1 MDYEIKDCID
11 SGSKYCPCHLAETGD
26 CILCSH
32 LNNTTFCDCKN
43 WRGTCI
49 YKEFI
54 NNGYKAKEER
64 ETHSCKI
71 AKKLK
76 FGNDL
81 IILDVEVN
89 KALVESLVN
98 PGSYVFV
105 RNPKSNSFYD
115 APISVM
121 KSDTSKDIITL
132 SIEIKGIKTKSIDEL
147 KENETILI
155 RGPFWNGVLGL
166 KNIKDLKD
174 KKTLLICRG
183 IGYAPMIPV
192 IKRLY
197 SNGNEI
203 NLLLDSANI
212 DKEEIIRTIDTY
224 NVKPIELNT
233 IENGK
238 LSASLKDSIN
248 EILSKNEIS
257 LVHIAGPDILISEV
271 INYIGDKYKFSC
283 CNNAK
288 MCCGEGIC
296 GTCSVRYKGHVV
308 KKLCKVQVD
317 PKYIFEGRRYL

>member
-1 MDYEIKDCID
+1 MDYEIIDCID

-54 NNGYKAKEER
+54 NNGYKAKEGR
-64 ETHSCKI
+64 ETHKCKI
-71 AKKLK
+71 VKKIK
-76 FGNDL
+76 CGREL
-81 IILDVEVN
+81 IILEVEVK
-89 KALVESLVN
+89 KALSEALVD

-105 RNPKSNSFYD
+105 RNPDTSSFYD

-121 KSDTSKDIITL
+121 KSDTNKDIITL
-132 SIEIKGIKTKSIDEL
+132 SIEIKGIKTKSIDDL
-147 KENETILI
+147 KENEMILI
-155 RGPFWNGVLGL
+155 RGPYWNGVLGL
-166 KNIKDLKD
+166 KNISKLKD

-192 IKRLY
+192 IKKLY
-197 SNGNEI
+197 ASGNEI
-203 NLLLDSANI
+203 ILLLDNANI
-212 DKEEIIRTIDTY
+212 NKEEILKNLDNY

-233 IENGK
+233 LNNGL
-238 LSASLKDSIN
+238 LSSTLKSHIN
-248 EILSKNEIS
+248 DILSKNEIS
-257 LVHIAGPDILISEV
+257 LVHIDGPDILISEV
-271 INYIGDKYKFSC
+271 INYVGDKYKFSC

-308 KKLCKVQVD
+308 KKLCKVQID